1 MKKTLAFLLFA
12 VLLVGMSFAVPP
24 ANGDIAQ
31 RVELIKLQASIRII
45 EVFKQMELTKEQAT
59 KIFEGLTE
67 VREKLDSLL
76 KQKEELLLELKK
88 AMLEDDTAAIEKLR
102 EKLIANNRETFETLK
117 GAQKVIKD
125 NLTVTQMEKLMRM
138 ARDRVF
144 DRLRNS
150 PQFREMFINGL
161 REKPLKDAPYIQE
174 RLKNF
179 RDLSPQEKR
188 EWLERASNT
197 PRIKNLVNQRIV
209 ADKALTRFILSPVF
223 LDTLKEYAGIE

>member
-31 RVELIKLQASIRII
+31 RVELNKLQASIRIL
-45 EVFKQMELTKEQAT
+45 EVFKQMELTKDQAA

-67 VREKLDSLL
+67 IRGKLDSLL
-76 KQKEELLLELKK
+76 KQKEELLTSLKK
-88 AMLEDDTAAIEKLR
+88 ALLEDDTVTIEKLR
-102 EKLIANNRETFETLK
+102 EELIANNRETFETLK

-125 NLTVTQMEKLMRM
+125 NLTVTQMKKLMRI

-179 RDLSPQEKR
+179 RDLPPQEKM
-188 EWLERASNT
+188 ELLKRATND
-197 PRIKNLVNQRIV
+197 PRMKNLRMEAEKVLTRIV
-209 ADKALTRFILSPVF
+209 LSPVF